1 MVRGESVCYLQHCSS
16 SSAIFHTPTENTTLT
31 KTLNAFWRF
40 TALATIMLHLFNAGR
55 IIGVLKP
62 YDSYYFTSSHLQSLS
77 LSIRLSIRWMSAGG
91 DQMKRFHLMLIN
103 NRTLLNAN
111 LINFSADC
119 NNVILSFMAISI
131 FFSIEWK
138 KSSFE

>member
-16 SSAIFHTPTENTTLT
+16 SSAIFHTLTQKIQHWQKHWMLSGDLPLLLPSSYTCLMQVELLECWNRTIHITLSH
-31 KTLNAFWRF
+31 LI
-40 TALATIMLHLFNAGR
+40 LSPHLF
-55 IIGVLKP
+55 V
-62 YDSYYFTSSHLQSLS
+62 
-77 LSIRLSIRWMSAGG
+77 SIYSMNMCDYGCA
-91 DQMKRFHLMLIN
+91 QMKRFHLILIN

-119 NNVILSFMAISI
+119 NNSIPFMAITI